1 MLSGEFF
8 ASVLPTWMLS
18 FQDHEAS
25 DIIRNC
31 TKGEKEGEKYLSS
44 DVRIGPSTLINRE
57 ERFKANCSLFKSQY
71 KSNLI

>member
-25 DIIRNC
+25 DIIRNWA
-31 TKGEKEGEKYLSS
+31 KGEKEGENIFPVML
-44 DVRIGPSTLINRE
+44 E
-57 ERFKANCSLFKSQY
+57 
-71 KSNLI
+71 